1 MRPLRPF
8 IMRYGPL
15 VVLSLLIFLAS
26 AQEQAPMPDL
36 GFTWQDKVYHFF
48 AYMAY
53 AVTVYRAVSGT
64 SVSTRGIIVRVLV
77 ITAVYAASDEWHQS
91 FVPGRSS
98 EVQDWIADVSG
109 AVVVSLFIGHEA
121 RVKERGGRGE

>member
-64 SVSTRGIIVRVLV
+64 SVSTRGVIVRVMV

-98 EVQDWIADVSG
+98 EVPDWIADVSG
-109 AVVVSLFIGHEA
+109 AVVVSLFIWHEA
-121 RVKERGGRGE
+121 RVKDRGGRGE